1 MRPALAPFLLLA
13 ALATAQAPAPEV
25 AVRTEVSESLDL
37 LCVAARFAG
46 FEEYQ
51 PRTPESGYSKAI
63 AANFEGQSE
72 HDLVQRL
79 RVLRSEKGI
88 GYDAVAGLAVH
99 VGPLPGLE
107 ERCALD
113 PRPPMLDARWDGAD
127 VKGLV
132 ALLRDFATRGDAAKF
147 FDGWR
152 EHHREA
158 ERRLAAQ
165 LARSKALPW
174 FDAFFGKRAGASCI
188 AQVGLLCGGHNYGVS
203 IRFADGRPDELRPVF
218 GCWKFDEQGLPVF
231 GDEMLSLFVH
241 ELCHAYT
248 NPIVERHAKVL
259 QDAGNRLFAAKAAA
273 MRRQAYGN
281 AHTVLCE
288 TFVRAC
294 VIRCMYDTEGEAA
307 GRRQERFEVQK
318 HFPWT
323 VELAALLREY
333 QADRTKYSDF
343 DAFVPRMAEALDRI
357 AAALADAPQ
366 PPEVVR
372 TDPADGSADVD
383 PARTSITIEFDRPM
397 RDQSWSVVG
406 TKAELPAITGKPF
419 YDRVRRV
426 LTLPVQLEPG
436 RTYRIRLNDEVRT
449 GFQAENGAVLLPV
462 VVEFRTRAK

>member
-1 MRPALAPFLLLA
+1 MKAALLA
-13 ALATAQAPAPEV
+13 CLLFATSALGQAPGAPP
-25 AVRTEVSESLDL
+25 VRAEVSHAMEL

-51 PRTPESGYSKAI
+51 PRKPESGYSKAI
-63 AANFEGQSE
+63 AAHFEALEG
-72 HDLVQRL
+72 HALVERL
-79 RVLRSEKGI
+79 EVLRREKGI
-88 GYDAVAGLAVH
+88 AYDAVAQLAVH
-99 VGPLPGLE
+99 LGPLPTLE
-107 ERCALD
+107 EHCALE
-113 PRPPMLDARWDGAD
+113 PRPAMLDERWDGSD
-127 VKGLV
+127 PRGV
-132 ALLRDFATRGDAAKF
+132 AKLLRDFAKEGNAAAF
-147 FDGWR
+147 FEQWAD
-152 EHHREA
+152 HHRKAEA
-158 ERRLAAQ
+158 RLAAQ
-165 LARSKALPW
+165 LSRSKALPW
-174 FDAFFGKRAGASCI
+174 FDTFFGARAGATCT

-203 IRFADGRPDELRPVF
+203 IQYPDGRPDELRPVF
-218 GCWKFDEQGLPVF
+218 GCWRFDEEGLPVF

-333 QADRTKYSDF
+333 QADRTKYPDF